1 MSAITFDTL
10 KYTKQLE
17 QAGFSREQAEAQTTA
32 YKQSILEIM
41 SDFASKD
48 DVNTLKKDSDT
59 YKNDIMVIKSDIA
72 SIKTSIAVLIW
83 TQGLIVLTVVVPAI
97 KQLLGL

>member
-59 YKNDIMVIKSDIA
+59 YKNDIA
-72 SIKTSIAVLIW
+72 SIKTDLAVLKWMVGFIMVAVA
-83 TQGLIVLTVVVPAI
+83 LPFI
-97 KQLLGL
+97 KSLF